1 MSDPK
6 PRGYLRDE
14 MPECAAFIDWLRET
28 FGADQVDPSIKAGMG
43 GVPGKFFARENGREI
58 GTKFD
63 NPVRLRGESSGAD
76 NKGEA

>member
-14 MPECAAFIDWLRET
+14 MPECARFIDWLRDT

-43 GVPGKFFARENGREI
+43 GVPNKFHAVERGREI

-63 NPVRLRGESSGAD
+63 KD
-76 NKGEA
+76 GEA

>member
-1 MSDPK
+1 MSETKPK
-6 PRGYLRDE
+6 GYLRDE

-43 GVPGKFFARENGREI
+43 GVPNKFHAVERGREI

-63 NPVRLRGESSGAD
+63 KD
-76 NKGEA
+76 GEA